1 MVFLKKEYRKR
12 DLFKKKEGEV
22 SPSLQPPAVFSATPS
37 NGGYPRNAQHHQ
49 LKTKKKVLDYNRI
62 Y

>member
-1 MVFLKKEYRKR
+1 MIFLKKEYRKR

-37 NGGYPRNAQHHQ
+37 NGGYPRNAPAG
-49 LKTKKKVLDYNRI
+49 K
-62 Y
+62 